1 MKHKKFY
8 QESNGKEMSRMDKY
22 WDKIKEEKYEGT
34 FERTTKAL
42 LRNQTTE
49 PEKGLRKKSIM
60 KSFIAEHK
68 YKIIIAVF
76 LALIVGAC
84 NMPVTQENT
93 VGYAIAWTTKAENQ
107 KTVSE
112 NTKNFAWT
120 KNSATS
126 ISIKNVGGSD
136 IAEFNIILQGIE
148 EKTAMSYKTDLEKIK
163 EINSV
168 KILPLKESVTRP
180 VYAAALYSF
189 FRTDIS
195 SKGKSEAEV
204 KAEIEKQLRDN
215 GFDNSIVTFDNV
227 DGKQRLMIKFSEN
240 ANMNG
245 KNMEVRVEGDGKQ
258 EVVKMKSIKGSGI
271 DKSMTDDEIKRKIIE
286 DNGGDLKPED
296 IKIIR
301 EGDKIK
307 VEVTKED

>member
-1 MKHKKFY
+1 
-8 QESNGKEMSRMDKY
+8 MDKY
-22 WDKIKEEKYEGT
+22 WDKIKDEKYDNT

-49 PEKGLRKKSIM
+49 PGMGLRKKSIM

-84 NMPVTQENT
+84 NLPVTQENT

-107 KTVSE
+107 KTVAES
-112 NTKNFAWT
+112 TKNFSWT

-163 EINSV
+163 EITSV
-168 KILPLKESVTRP
+168 KILPLKESITRP
-180 VYAAALYSF
+180 VYAAALYTF

-204 KAEIEKQLRDN
+204 KAEIERQLKEN
-215 GFDNSIVTFDNV
+215 GFENSIVTFENV
-227 DGKQRLMIKFSEN
+227 EGKQKLMIKFPEN

-258 EVVKMKSIKGSGI
+258 EVIKMKSIKGSGI
-271 DKSMTDDEIKRKIIE
+271 DKSMTDEEIKRKIIE

-307 VEVTKED
+307 VEVNSDH

>member
-1 MKHKKFY
+1 MRHKKFY
-8 QESNGKEMSRMDKY
+8 QESNGKETSRMDKY

-49 PEKGLRKKSIM
+49 PETVLRRKSRM
-60 KSFIAEHK
+60 KTFIAENK
-68 YKIIIAVF
+68 YKLIIAVF
-76 LALIVGAC
+76 LGLIVGAC
-84 NMPVTQENT
+84 NFPVTQENT
-93 VGYAIAWTTKAENQ
+93 VGYAIAWTTKAVNQ
-107 KTVSE
+107 KSVAES
-112 NTKNFAWT
+112 TKNFSWT

-136 IAEFNIILQGIE
+136 VAEFNIVLQGLD

-168 KILPLKESVTRP
+168 KILPLKESITRP
-180 VYAAALYSF
+180 VYAAALYTF
-189 FRTDIS
+189 FRADIS

-204 KAEIEKQLRDN
+204 KADIEKQLRDN
-215 GFDNSIVTFDNV
+215 GFENSIVTFDNV
-227 DGKQRLMIKFSEN
+227 EGKQRLMIKIPEN
-240 ANMNG
+240 VNMNG
-245 KNMEVRVEGDGKQ
+245 KNVEVRVDGNGKQ
-258 EVVKMKSIKGSGI
+258 EVVKMKTIKGEI
-271 DKSMTDDEIKRKIIE
+271 DGKMTDEEIKRKVIE
-286 DNGGDLKPED
+286 DNGGELKPDD

>member
-1 MKHKKFY
+1 
-8 QESNGKEMSRMDKY
+8 MDNY
-22 WDKIKEEKYEGT
+22 WDKIKEEKYDGT

-49 PEKGLRKKSIM
+49 PVTGLRRKSRM

-68 YKIIIAVF
+68 YKLIIALF
-76 LALIVGAC
+76 LAMLVGAC
-84 NMPVTQENT
+84 NYPVTQENT

-107 KTVSE
+107 KSVAES
-112 NTKNFAWT
+112 TKNFSWT
-120 KNSATS
+120 KNSAMS
-126 ISIKNVGGSD
+126 INIKNLGGSD
-136 IAEFNIILQGIE
+136 FAEFNIILQGLD

-163 EINSV
+163 EISSV
-168 KILPLKESVTRP
+168 KILPLKESITRP
-180 VYAAALYSF
+180 VYAAALYTF

-204 KAEIEKQLRDN
+204 KAEIEKQLKDN
-215 GFDNSIVTFDNV
+215 GFENSIVTFDNV
-227 DGKQRLMIKFSEN
+227 DGKHRLMIKFPEN

-245 KNMEVRVEGDGKQ
+245 KNMEVRVEGDGKE

-271 DKSMTDDEIKRKIIE
+271 DKSMTDEEIKRKIIE